1 MAMLI
6 TILTAGSQGDTQPYV
21 ALGIELKKAG
31 HTVRIAASE
40 GFKEFIAPYG
50 LDFFPM
56 KGDVAELASSDVA
69 RKAMQADNPLKF
81 FLSFNDKTLQSFMAD
96 MQKDFYTACIG
107 SDAIVYHPGAAIG
120 YSIAQHLNIPGI
132 LATPFPMT
140 PTRDYPALLFY
151 DSVRL
156 GRQFNAMTH
165 RLFVNGFWLALRSS
179 IRQFW
184 KQELGSVPGG
194 LVCPFNRQNT
204 RRFPTVTSCSNHV
217 FPRPSDWPEHVYN
230 TGYWFLEDEA
240 GWQPPQDL
248 VEFLEQGEPPVYIGF
263 GSVGSVDSAMQT
275 TALMIKALTLSGR
288 RGVLATGWNGMSN
301 VDNLPDGIFMLDHA
315 PHSWLFP
322 RMAAVVHHGGA
333 GTTHAGLRA
342 GVPSIIIPFGNDQFA
357 WGRRVYELGVG
368 SRAIPRKR
376 LTAENLAAA
385 LEYAGTEEIKQAATD
400 LGRKIREECGAA
412 NAAAI
417 IMRCLAT

>member
-1 MAMLI
+1 MLI

-31 HTVRIAASE
+31 YTVRIAASE
-40 GFKEFIAPYG
+40 GFKDFVTRYG

-56 KGDVAELASSDVA
+56 KGDVAKLASSDVA

-81 FLSFNDKTLQSFMAD
+81 FLSFNDKTLQGFMAD
-96 MQKDFYTACIG
+96 MQKDFYNACVG

-120 YSIAQHLNIPGI
+120 YSIAQHFKIPGI

-140 PTRDYPALLFY
+140 PTQDYPALLFY

-156 GRQFNAMTH
+156 GRHFNVMTH
-165 RLFVNGFWLALRSS
+165 RLFVNGFWLAFRSS

-240 GWQPPQDL
+240 DWQPSHDL
-248 VEFLEQGEPPVYIGF
+248 VEFLERGEPPVYIGF
-263 GSVGSVDSAMQT
+263 GSVGNADSATQT
-275 TALMIKALTLSGR
+275 TELAIKALTLSGR

-301 VDNLPDGIFMLDHA
+301 VDNLPGGIFMLDHA

-342 GVPSIIIPFGNDQFA
+342 GVPSVIIPFGNDQFA

-385 LEYAGTEEIKQAATD
+385 IEYAGTEEIKQAATD
-400 LGRKIREECGAA
+400 LGRKIREESGAA
-412 NAAAI
+412 NAAAVI
-417 IMRCLAT
+417 VRCLAT